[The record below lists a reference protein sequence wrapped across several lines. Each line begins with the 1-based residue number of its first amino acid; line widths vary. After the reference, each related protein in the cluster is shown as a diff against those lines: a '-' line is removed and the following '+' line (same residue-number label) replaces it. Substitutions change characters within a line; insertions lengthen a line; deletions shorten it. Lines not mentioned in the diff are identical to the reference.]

1 MNSDDSKRNEVPE
14 TQPNGEQTV
23 MPQAAVVPAA
33 NRLLAY
39 PPQSSV
45 AAESEKPLTRPSATL
60 SPSDGERDGVRG
72 ETEIVFENRHKP
84 AAKAPSKRARI
95 VATIIALLIIGGLA
109 LGFVPRWRQSRST
122 ATDTTQL
129 AIPSVSVVSPA
140 AGTNGGGL
148 VLPAEVKPWLE
159 ASIYARANGYLKN
172 WVADIGAHVEA
183 GQQLALIETPD
194 LDQQLEQ
201 AKAQLVLAQANLHL
215 AEVTDNRWKELLKT
229 ASVSEQAAAEKAAA
243 RETAAASVE
252 ADRAN
257 MRRLQELVSFQ
268 KVVAP
273 FAGTVTIRAVDVG
286 DLIVAGSGGK
296 QLFHLAQADKLRVYV
311 RVPQT
316 SAFGIAPGQAASL
329 TIPELPDQ
337 PFPAKVVTTSASIS
351 TTSRTLL
358 VQLEVDN
365 SLHRILPYS
374 YGEVRFEE
382 SKANPALTLPSN
394 TLLFRAEG
402 LQVAI
407 VSSNGVVELRKVQ
420 VGRDFGQTVE
430 IIGGVTPADRVI
442 TNPSDSL
449 VTGIKVIVAG
459 STTSI
464 ASK

>member
-1 MNSDDSKRNEVPE
+1 MNSDELKHNEVPE
-14 TQPNGEQTV
+14 ARHNGEASNRNGPSRQGGILGLQQPHTRNDDSIDSALPV
-23 MPQAAVVPAA
+23 QSDALRVEDGSRSVSATKPPSRRALMVGAIIAVV
-33 NRLLAY
+33 
-39 PPQSSV
+39 
-45 AAESEKPLTRPSATL
+45 
-60 SPSDGERDGVRG
+60 
-72 ETEIVFENRHKP
+72 
-84 AAKAPSKRARI
+84 I
-95 VATIIALLIIGGLA
+95 VAGLL
-109 LGFVPRWRQSRST
+109 LGFLPRWRQSRST
-122 ATDTTQL
+122 AADTSQL
-129 AIPSVSVVSPA
+129 AIPTVSVVSPA
-140 AGTNGGGL
+140 PGTNRDGL
-148 VLPAEVKPWLE
+148 VLPAEVRPWLE
-159 ASIYARANGYLKN
+159 ASIFARANGYLKS
-172 WVADIGAHVEA
+172 WQADIGAHVEA
-183 GQQLALIETPD
+183 GQQLAMIETPD

-201 AKAQLVLAQANLHL
+201 AKAQLALAQANLHL

-268 KVVAP
+268 RVVAP

-316 SAFGIAPGQAASL
+316 AAAGIAPGQAANLS
-329 TIPELPDQ
+329 IPELPDD
-337 PFPAKVVTTSASIS
+337 PFPAKVVTTSESIS

-365 SLHRILPYS
+365 SQHRILPYS
-374 YGEVRFEE
+374 YGEVRFDENAE
-382 SKANPALTLPSN
+382 KPALTLPSN

-402 LQVAI
+402 LQVA
-407 VSSNGVVELRKVQ
+407 VVNSNGIVELRKVQ
-420 VGRDFGQTVE
+420 IGRDFGQTVE
-430 IIGGVTPADRVI
+430 TTGGVVPADRVI

-449 VTGIKVIVAG
+449 VTGIKVRVVESA
-459 STTSI
+459 SSV

>member
-1 MNSDDSKRNEVPE
+1 MNSDELKHNESSKRNGPRAVPGS
-14 TQPNGEQTV
+14 QR
-23 MPQAAVVPAA
+23 PATRKDA
-33 NRLLAY
+33 QIDSTPLD
-39 PPQSSV
+39 QSV
-45 AAESEKPLTRPSATL
+45 ALRSQDG
-60 SPSDGERDGVRG
+60 SPSDGTAKSKD
-72 ETEIVFENRHKP
+72 KP
-84 AAKAPSKRARI
+84 TAKSPSKRGRI
-95 VATIIALLIIGGLA
+95 VGTIIAAAIVAGLL
-109 LGFVPRWRQSRST
+109 LGWVPRWHQSRLT
-122 ATDTTQL
+122 AADTTQL
-129 AIPSVSVVSPA
+129 AIASVSVVSQAP
-140 AGTNGGGL
+140 GTNRDGL
-148 VLPAEVKPWLE
+148 VLPAEVRPWLE
-159 ASIYARANGYLKN
+159 ASIFARANGYLKS
-172 WVADIGAHVEA
+172 WDADIGAHVEA
-183 GQQLALIETPD
+183 GQQLAMIETPD

-201 AKAQLVLAQANLHL
+201 AKAQFVLAQANLHL
-215 AEVTDNRWKELLKT
+215 AEVTDDRWKELLKT

-268 KVVAP
+268 RVTAP

-296 QLFHLAQADKLRVYV
+296 ELFHLAQACKLRVYV

-316 SAFGIAPGQAASL
+316 GTLGIVPGQAASL
-329 TIPELPDQ
+329 TIPELPGQ
-337 PFPAKVVTTSASIS
+337 PFPAKVVTISESIS
-351 TTSRTLL
+351 TISRTLL
-358 VQLEVDN
+358 AQLEVDN
-365 SLHRILPYS
+365 SQHRILPYS

-402 LQVAI
+402 LQVAV

-459 STTSI
+459 PISSV
-464 ASK
+464 